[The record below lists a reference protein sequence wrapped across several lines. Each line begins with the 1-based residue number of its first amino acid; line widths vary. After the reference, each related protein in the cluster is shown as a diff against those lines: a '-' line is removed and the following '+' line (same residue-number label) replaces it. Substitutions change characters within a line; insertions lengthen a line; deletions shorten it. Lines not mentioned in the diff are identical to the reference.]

1 MENNPGSTLYEM
13 VDKSSI
19 FDTKKK
25 YKNPIKSVNEYNHML
40 KDIKQD
46 TNNLR
51 EDVIE
56 QYIYLI

>member
-13 VDKSSI
+13 VDKSHI
-19 FDTKKK
+19 VEKKAK
-25 YKNPIKSVNEYNHML
+25 YKNPIKSVSEFNNML
-40 KDIKQD
+40 KEIKQD

-56 QYIYLI
+56 Q